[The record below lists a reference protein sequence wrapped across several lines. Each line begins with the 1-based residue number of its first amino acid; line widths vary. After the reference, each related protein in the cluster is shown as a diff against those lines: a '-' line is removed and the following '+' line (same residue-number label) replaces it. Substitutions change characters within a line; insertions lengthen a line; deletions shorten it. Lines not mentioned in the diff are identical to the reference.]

1 MRKLR
6 CEIGIKLLS
15 KVRVFMGWVNPENS
29 VKPTQ
34 ITQKNGLGNWVGMV
48 FKNEKLKNKWVSGK
62 IRPKPKKPL
71 TQ

>member
-1 MRKLR
+1 
-6 CEIGIKLLS
+6 
-15 KVRVFMGWVNPENS
+15 MGWVNPENS